1 MRDKSRPTN
10 DSTHVRKIAMAGDA
24 SRSPQVPCSYGAPR
38 AAHSMRLHGRQTMCE
53 PSVMDAGPVVPQVV
67 RLSLRARVL
76 APIRG
81 GLSALGVGAAV
92 LDGARP
98 GSALLAWAF
107 GAIMVSIVLAGDPR
121 GRRTT
126 APEPLPGEAVP
137 ESWAQIART
146 DVLPSTVGVALL
158 TSVALVIDP
167 VLAAVLAGILGGMAL
182 MTMVSRVQVAVE
194 ERRLGGVLYVERQS
208 KRLYVLE
215 PRP

>member
-1 MRDKSRPTN
+1 
-10 DSTHVRKIAMAGDA
+10 
-24 SRSPQVPCSYGAPR
+24 
-38 AAHSMRLHGRQTMCE
+38 
-53 PSVMDAGPVVPQVV
+53 MDAGPVLPQVV

-81 GLSALGVGAAV
+81 GLSALGFVAAV

-146 DVLPSTVGVALL
+146 DVFPSTVAVAML
-158 TSVALVIDP
+158 TSVALFFDP
-167 VLAAVLAGILGGMAL
+167 VLAGVLAGILGGMAL
-182 MTMVSRVQVAVE
+182 MTMVSLVQVAVA

>member
-1 MRDKSRPTN
+1 M
-10 DSTHVRKIAMAGDA
+10 
-24 SRSPQVPCSYGAPR
+24 PR
-38 AAHSMRLHGRQTMCE
+38 
-53 PSVMDAGPVVPQVV
+53 VV

-81 GLSALGVGAAV
+81 GLSALAVVAAV

-98 GSALLAWAF
+98 ETALLGWTVGAF
-107 GAIMVSIVLAGDPR
+107 LVSIVLAGDPR

-158 TSVALVIDP
+158 ASVALVFDP
-167 VLAAVLAGILGGMAL
+167 VLAGVLAGILGGMAL
-182 MTMVSRVQVAVE
+182 MTMVSGVQVAVA
-194 ERRLGGVLYVERQS
+194 ERRLGGVLFVGRQR
-208 KRLYVLE
+208 KRLYVLK

>member
-1 MRDKSRPTN
+1 
-10 DSTHVRKIAMAGDA
+10 
-24 SRSPQVPCSYGAPR
+24 
-38 AAHSMRLHGRQTMCE
+38 
-53 PSVMDAGPVVPQVV
+53 MDAGPVVPQVV

-81 GLSALGVGAAV
+81 GLSALGVVAAV

-107 GAIMVSIVLAGDPR
+107 GAIMVSIVLAGDRR

-215 PRP
+215 PKP

>member
-1 MRDKSRPTN
+1 M
-10 DSTHVRKIAMAGDA
+10 G
-24 SRSPQVPCSYGAPR
+24 
-38 AAHSMRLHGRQTMCE
+38 
-53 PSVMDAGPVVPQVV
+53 AGPVVPQVV

-81 GLSALGVGAAV
+81 GLSALGVVAAV

-121 GRRTT
+121 GRRATAT

-158 TSVALVIDP
+158 TSVALAFDP
-167 VLAAVLAGILGGMAL
+167 VLAGVLAGILGGMAL
-182 MTMVSRVQVAVE
+182 MTMVSRVQVAVA